1 MRIKS
6 KKVTK
11 MRNKFVFKHWPH
23 CIWFEIIWIF

>member
-1 MRIKS
+1 
-6 KKVTK
+6 VTK